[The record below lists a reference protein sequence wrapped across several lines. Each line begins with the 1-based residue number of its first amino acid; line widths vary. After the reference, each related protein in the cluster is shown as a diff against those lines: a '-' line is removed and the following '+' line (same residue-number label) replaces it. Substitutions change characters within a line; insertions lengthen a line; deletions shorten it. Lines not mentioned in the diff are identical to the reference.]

1 MKSLVLSL
9 AVLLS
14 SAAFADAPA
23 QAVKSTL
30 TKGLQILALK
40 SSDARNTQM
49 CALMKSALDSQHIG
63 AGLLGNYMQ
72 SSDQKGV
79 KLFIKQ
85 IPSFITSELI
95 AKVGSANGAQVD
107 VDSNSYDRGG
117 GVFEIGISIHA
128 SNGNAYNGKA
138 IVAGQK
144 TFRLIDIEYMGMS
157 AVQYLGNSIQQKIGG
172 ESSSTPVTAFVK
184 EQMAQP
190 DFIQC
195 K

>member
-9 AVLLS
+9 VVLLS
-14 SAAFADAPA
+14 STAFADAPA

-30 TKGLQILALK
+30 TKGLQILTLK
-40 SSDARNTQM
+40 SSDARNKQM
-49 CALMKSALDSQHIG
+49 CALMKGALDSQHIG
-63 AGLLGNYMQ
+63 AGLLGSYMQ
-72 SSDQKGV
+72 SSDQNGV

-85 IPSFITSELI
+85 LPSMMTSELI

-107 VDSNSYDRGG
+107 VGNNSFDRGG
-117 GVFEIGISIHA
+117 GVFEVAITIHA

-138 IVAGQK
+138 IVAGTK
-144 TFRLIDIEYMGMS
+144 TFRLIDVEYMGMS
-157 AVQYLGNSIQQKIGG
+157 AVQYLGNSIQQKIGA
-172 ESSSTPVTAFVK
+172 EASSTPVTAYVK